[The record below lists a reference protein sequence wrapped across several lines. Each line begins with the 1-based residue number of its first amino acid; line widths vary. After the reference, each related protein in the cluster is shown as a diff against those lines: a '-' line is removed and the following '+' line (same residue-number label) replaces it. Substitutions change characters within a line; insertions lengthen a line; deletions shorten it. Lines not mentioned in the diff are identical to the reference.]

1 MEKTEN
7 SDSSFSGT
15 YDKLVCQE
23 EFSVE
28 ENPHYGNHNQ
38 QQVSMSMVRPGS
50 SERHYRVAAVCL
62 GLLCALLLVVDIG
75 LGVYYNKLRDGHLP
89 LNGLTH
95 ISNELNKLK
104 ENERI
109 ALQTI
114 DEAKRQLATEIRQQE
129 LAKWELEHQKRRG
142 HDYNEQIG
150 TILEENAAL
159 QSRVALIKE
168 GCIHCLPGWTF
179 LNSVCYYFPFSDTIT
194 RRSWQAARDTCKRNG
209 ADLAVIDSRTKQLS
223 ISKLIND
230 DQDPSRP
237 MHISG
242 FWIGLRD
249 VQEEGTWR
257 WLDGTTLVEGYWN
270 DGEPNNANNED
281 CAAVYPRSNPF
292 KAWNDAL
299 CGKQYKWICE
309 MAPMSRS

>member
-1 MEKTEN
+1 MEN
-7 SDSSFSGT
+7 SGSSFNGA
-15 YDKLVCQE
+15 YDKLKD
-23 EFSVE
+23 FTVE
-28 ENPHYGNHNQ
+28 ENPLCGNQDQ

-50 SERHYRVAAVCL
+50 NERHYRVTAVCL

-104 ENERI
+104 ETGRI

-114 DEAKRQLATEIRQQE
+114 DETKRQLATEISQQE
-129 LAKWELEHQKRRG
+129 LAKLELEHQKRRG
-142 HDYNEQIG
+142 HDYNEQIAK
-150 TILEENAAL
+150 ILQENAAL
-159 QSRVALIKE
+159 QSHMPLIKE

-194 RRSWQAARDTCKRNG
+194 RRSWQRARETCKRKG
-209 ADLAVIDSRTKQLS
+209 ADLAVIDSRDKQLS

-230 DQDPSRP
+230 NRDSSRY
-237 MHISG
+237 IDNSG

-249 VQEEGTWR
+249 VQEEGTWK
-257 WLDGTTLVEGYWN
+257 WLDGTTLVEG
-270 DGEPNNANNED
+270 
-281 CAAVYPRSNPF
+281 
-292 KAWNDAL
+292 
-299 CGKQYKWICE
+299 
-309 MAPMSRS
+309 